1 MEKFVLS
8 GIKNDLLEAGKDE
21 GCITFQHLNELLPE
35 QIKDPGAI
43 EELFD
48 FLGENNIEIVTQE
61 ESGKRRTL
69 SGEEW
74 TGKKAGEDET
84 LPDALPDNEE
94 HESEETTTTY
104 LREMGQFDLLTPEE
118 EAKYSKTIREGF
130 DAIIAAIRED
140 TSGVNEIRMLVD
152 RIDLWHRRDPTL
164 KPKKQQL
171 NYMRHCV
178 LIATRNYP
186 DIRELFELNTK
197 IEAYNRS
204 VEVAKDAMIRAN
216 LRLVVSIAKRYM
228 HQGLTLADLIQEG
241 NLGLMRAVFRFDYKK
256 GNKFSTYASWWIRQA
271 ITRAILDKT
280 RTIRL
285 PVHFLE
291 LRSQFFKAF
300 YSLLKELGR
309 EPTPVEISKMTDLPM
324 DKILAIL
331 EASREPISLETPVGD
346 DDSTLGDFLENQESE
361 SPYDAV
367 QNRELAHRVTEVLS
381 TLLACAAKHGLAEVS
396 PMVCALDQPDRLAF
410 PLRRGLVWRRN
421 VDELRTAGP
430 GQDLLPGIASLFNGA
445 LFSAKAIEAVG
456 VPDIRLFVRGDEV
469 DVHRRLV
476 RSGLPFGTCLDTVYL
491 HPYGSDEF
499 KPILGGRMHT
509 QYPDDPTKRF
519 FTYRNRGYLLAQP
532 GLRKLLPQEWL
543 RFGWYFLVTR
553 RDPAGLREWIRLRR
567 MGRRERFSRSQPLT
581 GGPS

>member
-1 MEKFVLS
+1 MLS
-8 GIKNDLLEAGKDE
+8 GIKNDLLKAGKSE
-21 GCITFQHLNELLPE
+21 GCITFQLLHELLPE
-35 QIKDPGAI
+35 KVKDPKAI

-48 FLGENNIEIVTQE
+48 FLGDHNIEIVTQE
-61 ESGKRRTL
+61 ESGKKKTL
-69 SGEEW
+69 SGENW
-74 TGKKAGEDET
+74 TGKSEEEESLNET
-84 LPDALPDNEE
+84 LPTTEE
-94 HESEETTTTY
+94 HDSEETTTTY

-130 DAIIAAIRED
+130 NAIITAIRED
-140 TSGVNEIRMLVD
+140 DSGTTEIKMLVE
-152 RIDLWHRRDPTL
+152 RIDLWQRRDPSL

-178 LIATRNYP
+178 KIATCKYKDNRQ
-186 DIRELFELNTK
+186 LFQLNTK
-197 IEAYNRS
+197 LEAYNRS
-204 VEVAKDAMIRAN
+204 IEIAKDAMIRAN

-309 EPTPVEISKMTDLPM
+309 EPTPVEIAEMTDLPM

-367 QNRELAHRVTEVLS
+367 QNRELSSRVTDVLS
-381 TLLACAAKHGLAEVS
+381 TLT
-396 PMVCALDQPDRLAF
+396 DR
-410 PLRRGLVWRRN
+410 
-421 VDELRTAGP
+421 EEK
-430 GQDLLPGIASLFNGA
+430 I
-445 LFSAKAIEAVG
+445 
-456 VPDIRLFVRGDEV
+456 IR
-469 DVHRRLV
+469 
-476 RSGLPFGTCLDTVYL
+476 
-491 HPYGSDEF
+491 
-499 KPILGGRMHT
+499 
-509 QYPDDPTKRF
+509 
-519 FTYRNRGYLLAQP
+519 
-532 GLRKLLPQEWL
+532 L
-543 RFGWYFLVTR
+543 RFGIGEKAEYTLEEIGKQFNVSRERIRQIEKKALNRLRHSSRREKLRYFL
-553 RDPAGLREWIRLRR
+553 D
-567 MGRRERFSRSQPLT
+567 
-581 GGPS
+581 

>member
-1 MEKFVLS
+1 MLA

-21 GCITFQHLNELLPE
+21 GCITFQHLNELIPDR
-35 QIKDPGAI
+35 IKDPGAI

-48 FLGENNIEIVTQE
+48 FLGANNIEIVTQE
-61 ESGKRRTL
+61 KSGKKKTL

-74 TGKKAGEDET
+74 TGKKTDEEEVVT
-84 LPDALPDNEE
+84 DSLPDSDE

-130 DAIIAAIRED
+130 DAIIDAIRSDE
-140 TSGVNEIRMLVD
+140 SGVKEIGMLVE
-152 RIDLWHRRDPTL
+152 RIDLWQRRDPNL

-171 NYMRHCV
+171 NYMRRCV
-178 LIATRNYP
+178 NRASANYP
-186 DIRELFELNTK
+186 EKRALFALNTK
-197 IEAYNRS
+197 LEAYNRS
-204 VEVAKDAMIRAN
+204 IEAAKDCMIRAN

-346 DDSTLGDFLENQESE
+346 DDSTLGDFLENQEAE
-361 SPYDAV
+361 SPYIAV

-381 TLLACAAKHGLAEVS
+381 TLTEREEK
-396 PMVCALDQPDRLAF
+396 
-410 PLRRGLVWRRN
+410 
-421 VDELRTAGP
+421 
-430 GQDLLPGIASLFNGA
+430 I
-445 LFSAKAIEAVG
+445 
-456 VPDIRLFVRGDEV
+456 IR
-469 DVHRRLV
+469 
-476 RSGLPFGTCLDTVYL
+476 
-491 HPYGSDEF
+491 
-499 KPILGGRMHT
+499 
-509 QYPDDPTKRF
+509 
-519 FTYRNRGYLLAQP
+519 
-532 GLRKLLPQEWL
+532 L
-543 RFGWYFLVTR
+543 RFGIGEKAEYTLEEIGKRFNVSRERIRQIEKKALNRLRHSSR
-553 RDPAGLREWIRLRR
+553 RDKLL
-567 MGRRERFSRSQPLT
+567 FFLD
-581 GGPS
+581 

>member
-1 MEKFVLS
+1 VLAS
-8 GIKNDLLEAGKDE
+8 IKDDLLEAGKGE

-35 QIKDPGAI
+35 DVNDPKAI

-48 FLGENNIEIVTQE
+48 FLGENNIEVVTQE
-61 ESGKRRTL
+61 KSGKRKTL

-74 TGKKAGEDET
+74 SGKGKNAGDDSDGES
-84 LPDALPDNEE
+84 LPHSEE

-104 LREMGQFDLLTPEE
+104 LREMGQFDLLTPDD
-118 EAKYSKTIREGF
+118 EARYSKTIREGF
-130 DAIIAAIRED
+130 DAIIKAIRKDKSKTTEMKM
-140 TSGVNEIRMLVD
+140 VIE
-152 RIDLWHRRDPTL
+152 RIALWEKRDPTL

-171 NYMRHCV
+171 NYMKHCV
-178 LIATRNYP
+178 NKAAQTYP
-186 DIRELFELNTK
+186 DKRELFELNTK
-197 IEAYNRS
+197 LEAYNRS
-204 VEVAKDAMIRAN
+204 IETAKDAMIRAN

-309 EPTPVEISKMTDLPM
+309 EPTPVEISKMTELPM

-361 SPYDAV
+361 SPYDMV
-367 QNRELAHRVTEVLS
+367 QNRELANRVNDVLS
-381 TLLACAAKHGLAEVS
+381 SLT
-396 PMVCALDQPDRLAF
+396 DR
-410 PLRRGLVWRRN
+410 
-421 VDELRTAGP
+421 EEK
-430 GQDLLPGIASLFNGA
+430 I
-445 LFSAKAIEAVG
+445 
-456 VPDIRLFVRGDEV
+456 IR
-469 DVHRRLV
+469 
-476 RSGLPFGTCLDTVYL
+476 
-491 HPYGSDEF
+491 
-499 KPILGGRMHT
+499 
-509 QYPDDPTKRF
+509 
-519 FTYRNRGYLLAQP
+519 
-532 GLRKLLPQEWL
+532 L
-543 RFGWYFLVTR
+543 RFGIGEKAEYTLEEIGKRFNVSRERIRQIEKKALNRLRHSSRREKLRYFL
-553 RDPAGLREWIRLRR
+553 D
-567 MGRRERFSRSQPLT
+567 
-581 GGPS
+581 

>member
-1 MEKFVLS
+1 MLTS
-8 GIKNDLLEAGKDE
+8 IKNDLLEAGKSE

-35 QIKDPGAI
+35 DIKDPGAI

-61 ESGKRRTL
+61 KSGKKKTL

-74 TGKKAGEDET
+74 TGKKQVEEET
-84 LPDALPDNEE
+84 VTEPLPDSEE
-94 HESEETTTTY
+94 HDSEETTTTY

-130 DAIIAAIRED
+130 DAIVQAIRED
-140 TSGVNEIRMLVD
+140 TSGTTEMKMLVE
-152 RIDLWHRRDPTL
+152 RIDLWQRRDPSL

-178 LIATRNYP
+178 SLATRKYP
-186 DIRELFELNTK
+186 EKRELFELHTK

-204 VEVAKDAMIRAN
+204 IEVAKDSMIRAN

-367 QNRELAHRVTEVLS
+367 QNRELSSRVTEVLA
-381 TLLACAAKHGLAEVS
+381 TLT
-396 PMVCALDQPDRLAF
+396 DR
-410 PLRRGLVWRRN
+410 
-421 VDELRTAGP
+421 EEK
-430 GQDLLPGIASLFNGA
+430 I
-445 LFSAKAIEAVG
+445 
-456 VPDIRLFVRGDEV
+456 IR
-469 DVHRRLV
+469 
-476 RSGLPFGTCLDTVYL
+476 
-491 HPYGSDEF
+491 
-499 KPILGGRMHT
+499 
-509 QYPDDPTKRF
+509 
-519 FTYRNRGYLLAQP
+519 
-532 GLRKLLPQEWL
+532 L
-543 RFGWYFLVTR
+543 RFGIGEKAEYTLEEIGKRFNVSRERIRQIEKKALNRLRHSSRREKLRYFL
-553 RDPAGLREWIRLRR
+553 D
-567 MGRRERFSRSQPLT
+567 
-581 GGPS
+581 

>member
-1 MEKFVLS
+1 MLS
-8 GIKNDLLEAGKDE
+8 DIKNDLLEAGKDE
-21 GCITFQHLNELLPE
+21 GCITFQHLNELLPD
-35 QIKDPGAI
+35 QVKDPGAI

-61 ESGKRRTL
+61 KSGKRMTL
-69 SGEEW
+69 AGEEW
-74 TGKKAGEDET
+74 TGRKNADDDGNT
-84 LPDALPDNEE
+84 DALPDNED
-94 HESEETTTTY
+94 HEPEETTTTS

-130 DAIIAAIRED
+130 DSIIALIRKDRSETD
-140 TSGVNEIRMLVD
+140 EIRMLVE
-152 RIDLWHRRDPTL
+152 RIDLWERRDPTL

-171 NYMRHCV
+171 NYMRQCV
-178 LIATRNYP
+178 LRANQNHA
-186 DIRELFELNTK
+186 DCRELFELTTK

-204 VEVAKDAMIRAN
+204 VEFAKDAMIRAN

-367 QNRELAHRVTEVLS
+367 QNRQLSKRVNEVLS
-381 TLLACAAKHGLAEVS
+381 TLTEREEK
-396 PMVCALDQPDRLAF
+396 
-410 PLRRGLVWRRN
+410 
-421 VDELRTAGP
+421 
-430 GQDLLPGIASLFNGA
+430 I
-445 LFSAKAIEAVG
+445 
-456 VPDIRLFVRGDEV
+456 IR
-469 DVHRRLV
+469 
-476 RSGLPFGTCLDTVYL
+476 
-491 HPYGSDEF
+491 
-499 KPILGGRMHT
+499 
-509 QYPDDPTKRF
+509 
-519 FTYRNRGYLLAQP
+519 
-532 GLRKLLPQEWL
+532 L
-543 RFGWYFLVTR
+543 RFGIGEKAEYTLEEIGKRFNVS
-553 RDPAGLREWIRLRR
+553 RERIRQIEKKALIRLRHSS
-567 MGRRERFSRSQPLT
+567 RREKLRFFLD
-581 GGPS
+581 

>member
-1 MEKFVLS
+1 MLA

-21 GCITFQHLNELLPE
+21 GCITFQHLNELLPD
-35 QIKDPGAI
+35 QVKDPGAI

-61 ESGKRRTL
+61 ESGKRKTL

-74 TGKKAGEDET
+74 TGRKSGDDDN
-84 LPDALPDNEE
+84 LSDSLPDNEE

-130 DAIIAAIRED
+130 DAIIEAIRED
-140 TSGVNEIRMLVD
+140 TSGVNEIKLLVD

-178 LIATRNYP
+178 SIAHRNYQ
-186 DIRELFELNTK
+186 DKRDLFELNTK
-197 IEAYNRS
+197 LEAYNRS
-204 VEVAKDAMIRAN
+204 IETAKDAMIRAN

-381 TLLACAAKHGLAEVS
+381 TLT
-396 PMVCALDQPDRLAF
+396 DR
-410 PLRRGLVWRRN
+410 
-421 VDELRTAGP
+421 EEK
-430 GQDLLPGIASLFNGA
+430 I
-445 LFSAKAIEAVG
+445 
-456 VPDIRLFVRGDEV
+456 IR
-469 DVHRRLV
+469 
-476 RSGLPFGTCLDTVYL
+476 
-491 HPYGSDEF
+491 
-499 KPILGGRMHT
+499 
-509 QYPDDPTKRF
+509 
-519 FTYRNRGYLLAQP
+519 
-532 GLRKLLPQEWL
+532 L
-543 RFGWYFLVTR
+543 RFGIGEKAEYTLEEIGKRFNVS
-553 RDPAGLREWIRLRR
+553 RERIRQIEKKALNRLRHSS
-567 MGRRERFSRSQPLT
+567 RREKLRFFLD
-581 GGPS
+581 

>member
-1 MEKFVLS
+1 MLA
-8 GIKNDLLEAGKDE
+8 GIKDDLLEVGKNE
-21 GCITFQHLNELLPE
+21 GCITFQHLNELLPDE
-35 QIKDPGAI
+35 INDPKAI
-43 EELFD
+43 EEIFD

-61 ESGKRRTL
+61 KSGKKKTL
-69 SGEEW
+69 AGEDW
-74 TGKKAGEDET
+74 TGKSKSHPDDEAEV
-84 LPDALPDNEE
+84 LPDSED
-94 HESEETTTTY
+94 HDSEETTTTY

-118 EAKYSKTIREGF
+118 EAKYSKSIREGF
-130 DAIIAAIRED
+130 DAIIIAIRKD
-140 TSGVNEIRMLVD
+140 KSGVQEMKMLAE
-152 RIDLWHRRDPTL
+152 RIDLWEKRDPTL

-171 NYMRHCV
+171 NYMRSTV
-178 LIATRNYP
+178 NIIARKYP
-186 DIRELFELNTK
+186 EKRELFKISTK

-204 VEVAKDAMIRAN
+204 IETAKDAMIRAN

-367 QNRELAHRVTEVLS
+367 QNRELETRVNDVLS
-381 TLLACAAKHGLAEVS
+381 SLT
-396 PMVCALDQPDRLAF
+396 DR
-410 PLRRGLVWRRN
+410 
-421 VDELRTAGP
+421 EEK
-430 GQDLLPGIASLFNGA
+430 I
-445 LFSAKAIEAVG
+445 
-456 VPDIRLFVRGDEV
+456 IR
-469 DVHRRLV
+469 
-476 RSGLPFGTCLDTVYL
+476 
-491 HPYGSDEF
+491 
-499 KPILGGRMHT
+499 
-509 QYPDDPTKRF
+509 
-519 FTYRNRGYLLAQP
+519 
-532 GLRKLLPQEWL
+532 L
-543 RFGWYFLVTR
+543 RFGIGEKAEYTLEEIGKRFNVS
-553 RDPAGLREWIRLRR
+553 RERIRQIEKKALNRLRHSS
-567 MGRRERFSRSQPLT
+567 RREKLRFFLD
-581 GGPS
+581 